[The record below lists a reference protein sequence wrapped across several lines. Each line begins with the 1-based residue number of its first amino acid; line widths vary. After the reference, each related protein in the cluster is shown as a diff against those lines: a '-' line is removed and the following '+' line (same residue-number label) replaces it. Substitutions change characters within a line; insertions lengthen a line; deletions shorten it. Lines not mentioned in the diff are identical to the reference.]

1 MWWLIAAIV
10 LFATAWALQAGLI
23 VYAAVTLGLM
33 VVINRWLAGDG
44 LQHVS
49 AQREIA
55 SNELNV
61 GDSIEV
67 TVRVRHDGRRP
78 LVWLLMEDLLP
89 EAALQQRPPRVVVK
103 GRRLRVRSL
112 RPGATAKLSYRV
124 TFQQRGVYP
133 IGPTVLET
141 GDLFGFFRRYKVV
154 APPKFVTVLPK
165 VAPLVGYE
173 IASRRPIGDIRM
185 AHRLYEDPTRI
196 AGVRAYEPNDPL
208 NRIHWKATART
219 GRLHTKVI
227 EPSCLAG
234 TTLLIDHHV
243 DAYPPRGE
251 PYRSEL
257 MATTAASLAHAV
269 LLLHQPVGL
278 WSNGMDGAA
287 KWDLETMEHL
297 RRAEHVL
304 LDEEQFRLAEEARH
318 AAQNLRAAAIGGFLG
333 VATRRGWDQLPV
345 IRQLLARLE
354 PSGSRPLGD
363 FLLEVAQRLPRD
375 TTALVLTPQVDERS
389 ALALGNLRRQGFAV
403 AVILVLPVPE
413 STEAMVGRLAAEG
426 IRDVRVLNSEAELP
440 DVCQMRSLPSVVPLG
455 A

>member
-1 MWWLIAAIV
+1 MWWLIVAIV

-23 VYAAVTLGLM
+23 VYAAITLALM
-33 VVINRWLAGDG
+33 VIFNRWLAGDG
-44 LQHVS
+44 LQHIRAERDIES
-49 AQREIA
+49 
-55 SNELNV
+55 SELNV

-67 TVRVRHDGRRP
+67 TVRIHHDGRRP

-89 EAALQQRPPRVVVK
+89 EAALKQRPPRVVVK
-103 GRRLRVRSL
+103 GRRMRVRSL
-112 RPGATAKLSYRV
+112 RPGATAKLSYRI

-133 IGPTVLET
+133 IGPMVLET

-154 APPKFVTVLPK
+154 APPKLVTVLPK
-165 VAPLVGYE
+165 IAPLIGYE

-196 AGVRAYEPNDPL
+196 AGVRVYEPNDPL

-234 TTLLIDHHV
+234 TTLLIDHYAP
-243 DAYPPRGE
+243 AYPERGE

-269 LLLHQPVGL
+269 LLLHQPVGI
-278 WSNGMDGAA
+278 WSNGVDGAA
-287 KWDLETMEHL
+287 KWDLETMAHL
-297 RRAEHVL
+297 RRADHVT
-304 LDEEQFRLAEEARH
+304 LDEEQFRLAVEARQS
-318 AAQNLRAAAIGGFLG
+318 ANEQRADAIGSFLG
-333 VATRRGWDQLPV
+333 VATRRGWDQLPA

-354 PSGSRPLGD
+354 PSDSRPFAD
-363 FLLEVAQRLPRD
+363 FLLEVAPRLPRD
-375 TTALVLTPQVDERS
+375 TTALVLTPHVDERS
-389 ALALGNLRRQGFAV
+389 ALALGSLRRQGFAV
-403 AVILVLPVPE
+403 AVILVLPTQE
-413 STEAMVGRLAAEG
+413 GTEAMLGRLVAEG

-440 DVCQMRSLPSVVPLG
+440 EVCQMRSLPSVIPLG

>member
-1 MWWLIAAIV
+1 MRWFIVAIIV
-10 LFATAWALQAGLI
+10 LAVAWSLQAGLI
-23 VYAAVTLGLM
+23 VYAAITLALM
-33 VVINRWLAGDG
+33 VIVNRWLAGDG
-44 LQHVS
+44 LQHIT
-49 AQREIA
+49 AEREVETQ
-55 SNELNV
+55 ELNV

-67 TVRVRHDGRRP
+67 TVRVRHEGRRS
-78 LVWLLMEDLLP
+78 LVWLLLEDLLP

-103 GRRLRVRSL
+103 GRRLRIRSL
-112 RPGATAKLSYRV
+112 RPGATVKFGYRV

-133 IGPTVLET
+133 IGPMVLET

-165 VAPLVGYE
+165 VAPLIGYE

-234 TTLLIDHHV
+234 TTLLIDHH
-243 DAYPPRGE
+243 AAGYPERGE

-269 LLLHQPVGL
+269 LLLHQPIGL
-278 WSNGMDGAA
+278 WSNGIDGAA
-287 KWDLETMEHL
+287 KWDLETMAHL
-297 RRAEHVL
+297 RRADHVA
-304 LDEEQFRLAEEARH
+304 LDEEQFRLAEEARKSS
-318 AAQNLRAAAIGGFLG
+318 NETRVDAIGGYLG
-333 VATRRGWDQLPV
+333 VTTRRGWDQLPT
-345 IRQLLARLE
+345 IRQMLARLE
-354 PSGSRPLGD
+354 PSDARPFAD
-363 FLLEVAQRLPRD
+363 FVLEVAPRLPRD
-375 TTALVLTPQVDERS
+375 TTALALTPFVNERT

-403 AVILVLPVPE
+403 AVILVLPSEGTVE
-413 STEAMVGRLAAEG
+413 DMLGRLAAEG
-426 IRDVRVLNSEAELP
+426 IRDVRVLNQEAELP
-440 DVCQMRSLPSVVPLG
+440 EICQARSLPSVIPLG